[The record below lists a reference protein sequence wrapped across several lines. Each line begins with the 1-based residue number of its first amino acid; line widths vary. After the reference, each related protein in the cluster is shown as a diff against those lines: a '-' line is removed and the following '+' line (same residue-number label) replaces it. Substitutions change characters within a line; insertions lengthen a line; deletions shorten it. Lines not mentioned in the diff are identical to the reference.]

1 MSFILQSGKRY
12 EYLAFESEDEFEKT
26 VIAHAAELFG
36 NDAIYLDS
44 KKLIAR
50 RGDWRGGIPDGFLID
65 LSDPSDPHLYFIEN
79 ELSSHE
85 VYKHIAEQVARFLAS
100 AAVDTVQIRTIIT
113 NHIRNNQ
120 EILANIEHR
129 IAKTQ
134 FHNLDELMVAITEK
148 PIRIVVA
155 IDEETDDLNHVLS
168 VFQNKP
174 DTVVLQRYVHNND
187 YIHVCT
193 PMREELT
200 ELEASP
206 KKRTSTKTDYDTI
219 VCPAFEDGFKSAFLE
234 QNAWWAIRMSQEARE
249 RVKYLAIYEKKPVA
263 AVRYVA
269 EIDRIEPYKNS
280 GKFIVYLKNRR
291 KVGPVKLDVGKKG
304 VAPQGP
310 RFTTL
315 NKLSSAKKI
324 SDLWR

>member
-1 MSFILQSGKRY
+1 MSFILQGGKRY

-26 VIAHAAELFG
+26 VIAHSVELFG
-36 NDAIYLDS
+36 KDAIYLDS

-65 LSDPSDPHLYFIEN
+65 LSDPSDPHLYFVEN

-85 VYKHIAEQVARFLAS
+85 VYRHIAEQVARFLAS
-100 AAVDTVQIRTIIT
+100 AAVDTVQVRSIIT
-113 NHIRNNQ
+113 AYIRSN
-120 EILANIEHR
+120 EVILQDIEKR
-129 IAKTQ
+129 ISKTQ
-134 FHNLDELMVAITEK
+134 FHNLDELMVALTEK

-174 DTVVLQRYVHNND
+174 DTVVLQRYVHKND
-187 YIHVCT
+187 YIHVCD
-193 PMREELT
+193 PMRDELIG
-200 ELEASP
+200 LEKNTKS
-206 KKRTSTKTDYDTI
+206 RTSTKTDYDTI
-219 VCPAFEDGFKSAFLE
+219 VCPAFEEGFKSAFLE

-269 EIDRIEPYKNS
+269 EVDRIESYKNS
-280 GKFIVYLKNRR
+280 GKFIVYLKNKKR
-291 KVGPVKLDVGKKG
+291 VGPIKLDIGKRALPHK
-304 VAPQGP
+304 VLVLLPLKNYQVQ
-310 RFTTL
+310 R
-315 NKLSSAKKI
+315 K
-324 SDLWR
+324 